1 MGGLTLI
8 EVRRFT
14 SPAGSHPHQLGYR
27 MAAASTRHTST
38 WAGTRYRRI
47 QFFHDYDM
55 NRVVIKALQALSM
68 GWNGCR
74 PIDR

>member
-1 MGGLTLI
+1 
-8 EVRRFT
+8 
-14 SPAGSHPHQLGYR
+14 